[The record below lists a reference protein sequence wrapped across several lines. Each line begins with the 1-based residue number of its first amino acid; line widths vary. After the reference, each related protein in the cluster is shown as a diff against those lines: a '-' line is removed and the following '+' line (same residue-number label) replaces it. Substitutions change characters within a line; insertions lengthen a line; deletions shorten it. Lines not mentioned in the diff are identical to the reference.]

1 MEENV
6 NGQIVADEVQNKEAE
21 IVEAQNKVTE
31 EVKEPKSCEGCVIL
45 EENEDFE
52 KGLKVEPRKSKSY
65 PEECG
70 DCIII
75 KRNKRFHYNQ
85 SLRYIED
92 SKKFSIGNLGS
103 LLFGMLFVGSLMF
116 LGYIFLIQPKQQR
129 LELSYD
135 AEKAYLT
142 LLEDERNRHLEYE
155 SLGVI
160 KGSNNESYYLYEKDD
175 EYYVGTSNYNNTS
188 WNYDLK
194 NDSEI
199 AYVKVLEKLC
209 GEDFQHIYQNVYMN
223 LYQNQRYT
231 ETTIIPINYIKLT
244 RCDYYDEDY
253 DGYTYYNYCF
263 FDGSNR
269 VYFNI

>member
-6 NGQIVADEVQNKEAE
+6 NGQIVADEVQNKETE
-21 IVEAQNKVTE
+21 IVETQNKVTE
-31 EVKEPKSCEGCVIL
+31 EVKEPKFCEGCVIL
-45 EENEDFE
+45 EENKDFE
-52 KGLKVEPRKSKSY
+52 KGLRVEPRKSKSY
-65 PEECG
+65 PKECG

-75 KRNKRFHYNQ
+75 KRNKRFHHNQ

-155 SLGVI
+155 SLGEI
-160 KGSNNESYYLYEKDD
+160 EGSNNASYYLYEKDD
-175 EYYVGTSNYNNTS
+175 EHYVAASNYSNIPCPYYQK
-188 WNYDLK
+188 NYL
-194 NDSEI
+194 EI
-199 AYVKVLEKLC
+199 AYVRVLEKLC
-209 GEDFQHIYQNVYMN
+209 GNDFQHIYQNVYMN
-223 LYQNQRYT
+223 LYRSYT
-231 ETTIIPINYIKLT
+231 ETTLMPVNYIKLT
-244 RCDYYDEDY
+244 RCDYYEENY